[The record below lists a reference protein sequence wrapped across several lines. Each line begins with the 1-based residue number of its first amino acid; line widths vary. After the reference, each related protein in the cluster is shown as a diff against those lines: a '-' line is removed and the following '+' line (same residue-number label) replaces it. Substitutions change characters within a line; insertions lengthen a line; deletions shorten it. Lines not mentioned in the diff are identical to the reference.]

1 LHFFLG
7 IEVKKIP
14 EGLLLSQE
22 KYASDL
28 LRRVG
33 RPQCKDVATP
43 LSTSMK
49 LSTHG
54 GGALLGP
61 ANSTKYRSVMGA
73 L

>member
-43 LSTSMK
+43 LSTSTK
-49 LSTHG
+49 LLAH